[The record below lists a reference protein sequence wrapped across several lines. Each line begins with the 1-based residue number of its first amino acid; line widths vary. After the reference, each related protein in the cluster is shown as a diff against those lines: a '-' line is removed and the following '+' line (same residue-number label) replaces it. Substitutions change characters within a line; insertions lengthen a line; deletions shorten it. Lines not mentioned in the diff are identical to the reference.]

1 MVNRRRGV
9 LIVGLAVVAAVAS
22 IVLAD
27 VIFVY
32 TGTINAYNIRSPLI
46 FDSGPNAAPASSA
59 AAPYVSFSQTS
70 TGTGFTVNLAIT
82 NASAIYYYEV
92 GQLTVTANGFLY
104 VNSISYTGSAG
115 IGALYI
121 YITPTSNP
129 SSPVCTITLTYSS
142 DSLTASY
149 LGSSSTNNNGCSLS
163 AGTYYINIKVVPNT
177 PLPPSSVSSISGAS
191 PYESITVNFGYN
203 VVNNVQVTVPS

>member
-1 MVNRRRGV
+1 V

-27 VIFVY
+27 VIFIY

-46 FDSGPNAAPASSA
+46 FDSGPNAYPASSA
-59 AAPYVSFSQTS
+59 AAPYVSFSQT
-70 TGTGFTVNLAIT
+70 GTGFTVNLAIT
-82 NASAIYYYEV
+82 NALAIYYYEV

-104 VNSISYTGSAG
+104 VNGAPTITGNAG

-129 SSPVCTITLTYSS
+129 SSPVCIITLSYSS
-142 DSLTASY
+142 GSLTPSY
-149 LGSSSTNNNGCSLS
+149 LGSSSTNDGCSLP
-163 AGTYYINIKVVPNT
+163 AGTYYINIKVVPIT
-177 PLPPSSVSSISGAS
+177 TLPASSVLSINDAS
-191 PYESITVNFGYN
+191 LYESITVNFGYN
-203 VVNNVQVTVPS
+203 VVSTTQVTVPS

>member
-1 MVNRRRGV
+1 

-32 TGTINAYNIRSPLI
+32 TGTIYAYNIRSPLI
-46 FDSGPNAAPASSA
+46 FDSGPNAPPASSA
-59 AAPYVSFSQTS
+59 AAPYVSFSQ

-115 IGALYI
+115 INILYI
-121 YITPTSNP
+121 YIVPISGGP
-129 SSPVCTITLTYSS
+129 GCTITLTYSS
-142 DSLTASY
+142 NSGSY
-149 LGSSSTNNNGCSLS
+149 SGSGTCSLN
-163 AGTYYINIKVVPNT
+163 AGATYYINIKVVPNT
-177 PLPPSSVSSISGAS
+177 PLPASSALSISGAS
-191 PYESITVNFGYN
+191 SYESITVNFGYN

>member
-1 MVNRRRGV
+1 M
-9 LIVGLAVVAAVAS
+9 IVGLAVVAAVAS

-46 FDSGPNAAPASSA
+46 FDSGPNAPPASSA
-59 AAPYVSFSQTS
+59 AAPYVSFSQ

-104 VNSISYTGSAG
+104 VNGAPTITGSAG
-115 IGALYI
+115 INTLYI

-142 DSLTASY
+142 GSLTASY
-149 LGSSSTNNNGCSLS
+149 SGSSSTNNGCSLS

-177 PLPPSSVSSISGAS
+177 SLPPSSVSSISGAS
-191 PYESITVNFGYN
+191 LYELITVNFGYN
-203 VVNNVQVTVPS
+203 VVNNNVVPVTVPS

>member
-1 MVNRRRGV
+1 M
-9 LIVGLAVVAAVAS
+9 IVGLAVMAAVAS

-129 SSPVCTITLTYSS
+129 SSSVCTITLT
-142 DSLTASY
+142 T
-149 LGSSSTNNNGCSLS
+149 NNGCSLS

>member
-46 FDSGPNAAPASSA
+46 FDSGPNAPPASSA

-70 TGTGFTVNLAIT
+70 TGFTVNLAIT

-104 VNSISYTGSAG
+104 VNDATITGSAG

-142 DSLTASY
+142 GSLTASY
-149 LGSSSTNNNGCSLS
+149 LGSSSTNNGCSLL
-163 AGTYYINIKVVPNT
+163 AGTYYINIKVVPIT
-177 PLPPSSVSSISGAS
+177 SLPVSSVLSISGAS
-191 PYESITVNFGYN
+191 LYESITVNFGYN
-203 VVNNVQVTVPS
+203 VVNKGQVTVPS

>member
-32 TGTINAYNIRSPLI
+32 EGTIYAYNIRSPLI
-46 FDSGPNAAPASSA
+46 FDSGPNAPPVSSA
-59 AAPYVSFSQTS
+59 AAPYVSFSQTN
-70 TGTGFTVNLAIT
+70 TGFTVNLAIT
-82 NASAIYYYEV
+82 NALAIYYYEV

-104 VNSISYTGSAG
+104 VNDATITGSAG

-163 AGTYYINIKVVPNT
+163 AGTYYINIKVVPIT
-177 PLPPSSVSSISGAS
+177 SLPASSVSSISVAS
-191 PYESITVNFGYN
+191 LYESITVNFGYN
-203 VVNNVQVTVPS
+203 VVSNTQITVPS

>member
-46 FDSGPNAAPASSA
+46 FDSGPNAPPASSA

-70 TGTGFTVNLAIT
+70 TGFTVNLAIT

-104 VNSISYTGSAG
+104 VNDATITGSAG

-177 PLPPSSVSSISGAS
+177 SLPPSSVSSISGAS
-191 PYESITVNFGYN
+191 LYESITVNFGYN
-203 VVNNVQVTVPS
+203 VLSNVQVTVPS

>member
-32 TGTINAYNIRSPLI
+32 EGTIYAYNIRSPLI
-46 FDSGPNAAPASSA
+46 FDSGPNAPPVSSA

-70 TGTGFTVNLAIT
+70 TGTGFIVKLAIT

-115 IGALYI
+115 INILYI
-121 YITPTSNP
+121 YIVPISGGP
-129 SSPVCTITLTYSS
+129 GCTITL
-142 DSLTASY
+142 
-149 LGSSSTNNNGCSLS
+149 
-163 AGTYYINIKVVPNT
+163 IK
-177 PLPPSSVSSISGAS
+177 
-191 PYESITVNFGYN
+191 
-203 VVNNVQVTVPS
+203 

>member
-32 TGTINAYNIRSPLI
+32 KGTIYASNIRSPLI

-59 AAPYVSFSQTS
+59 AAPYVYFSQ
-70 TGTGFTVNLAIT
+70 TGTGFTVSLAIT

-104 VNSISYTGSAG
+104 VNSISYTGNAG
-115 IGALYI
+115 INILYI
-121 YITPTSNP
+121 YIVPISGGP
-129 SSPVCTITLTYSS
+129 GCTITLTYSS
-142 DSLTASY
+142 NSGSY
-149 LGSSSTNNNGCSLS
+149 SGSGTCSLN
-163 AGTYYINIKVVPNT
+163 AGVTYYINIEVVPNT
-177 PLPPSSVSSISGAS
+177 SLPPSSVSSISVAS
-191 PYESITVNFGYN
+191 LYESITVNFGYN
-203 VVNNVQVTVPS
+203 VVNNNAQVPVPS

>member
-1 MVNRRRGV
+1 
-9 LIVGLAVVAAVAS
+9 VAAVAS

-46 FDSGPNAAPASSA
+46 FDSGPNAPPASSA
-59 AAPYVSFSQTS
+59 AAPYVSFSQ

-92 GQLTVTANGFLY
+92 GQLTVTADGFLY
-104 VNSISYTGSAG
+104 VNSVSYTGSAG
-115 IGALYI
+115 INTLYI

-142 DSLTASY
+142 GSLTPSY
-149 LGSSSTNNNGCSLS
+149 LGSSPTNDESSTNDGCSLS
-163 AGTYYINIKVVPNT
+163 AGTYYINIKVVPIT
-177 PLPPSSVSSISGAS
+177 PLPASSLSSISSVSSY
-191 PYESITVNFGYN
+191 YELITVNFGYN
-203 VVNNVQVTVPS
+203 VVSNAPVTVPS

>member
-1 MVNRRRGV
+1 

-46 FDSGPNAAPASSA
+46 FDSGPNAPPASSA

-70 TGTGFTVNLAIT
+70 TGTSFTVNLAIT
-82 NASAIYYYEV
+82 NALAIYYYEV

-104 VNSISYTGSAG
+104 VNDATITGSAG
-115 IGALYI
+115 IDALYI

-149 LGSSSTNNNGCSLS
+149 LGSSSTNNGCSLF
-163 AGTYYINIKVVPNT
+163 AGTYYINIKVVPIT
-177 PLPPSSVSSISGAS
+177 SLPASSVSSISVAS
-191 PYESITVNFGYN
+191 LYESITVNFGYN
-203 VVNNVQVTVPS
+203 VVSNAQVTVPS

>member
-22 IVLAD
+22 IALAD

-46 FDSGPNAAPASSA
+46 FDSGPNAPPASSA
-59 AAPYVSFSQTS
+59 AAPYVSFSQTN
-70 TGTGFTVNLAIT
+70 TGFTVNLAIT

-104 VNSISYTGSAG
+104 VNDATITGSAG

-142 DSLTASY
+142 GSLTASY
-149 LGSSSTNNNGCSLS
+149 LGSSSTNNGCSLF
-163 AGTYYINIKVVPNT
+163 AGTYYINIEVVPIT
-177 PLPPSSVSSISGAS
+177 SLPASSVLSISGAS
-191 PYESITVNFGYN
+191 SYYELITVNFGYN
-203 VVNNVQVTVPS
+203 VVNNGQAITVPS

>member
-22 IVLAD
+22 IALAD

-46 FDSGPNAAPASSA
+46 FDSGPNAPPTSSA
-59 AAPYVSFSQTS
+59 AAPYVSFSQTN
-70 TGTGFTVNLAIT
+70 TGFTVNLAIT

-92 GQLTVTANGFLY
+92 GQLTVTAGGFLY

-115 IGALYI
+115 INILYI
-121 YITPTSNP
+121 YIVPISGGP
-129 SSPVCTITLTYSS
+129 GCTITLTYSS
-142 DSLTASY
+142 NSGSY
-149 LGSSSTNNNGCSLS
+149 SGSGTCSLN
-163 AGTYYINIKVVPNT
+163 AGATYYINIEVVPNT
-177 PLPPSSVSSISGAS
+177 PLPPSSVLSISGAS
-191 PYESITVNFGYN
+191 LYELITVNFGYN
-203 VVNNVQVTVPS
+203 VVNNNVVPVTVPS